1 MLWEKYMVDFFV
13 ENFSS
18 CVFLAV
24 ILMALIPTIESK
36 IAIPFGLSYAIWGE
50 ATLSP
55 VVAFVCA
62 YIGSMLP
69 SIFIIIIIRKL
80 KNKTSGFVCDRLI
93 NGAES
98 KYHKK
103 LALLSSKSKTF
114 YKLSSLALFV
124 AVPLPLT
131 GVYSGSLIAGLSN
144 LKVYQAFIAI
154 AIGEFISCLVI
165 TLLCVLFENSTLY
178 ILLASLVLVAI
189 FIIFDLM
196 FMLVKRKKKLKTN

>member
-1 MLWEKYMVDFFV
+1 MVEFFV
-13 ENFSS
+13 DNFSS

-50 ATLSP
+50 AILSP
-55 VVAFVCA
+55 IVAFICA

-69 SIFIIIIIRKL
+69 SIFIIIIVRKL
-80 KNKTSGFVCDRLI
+80 KNRTSGFVCDKLI
-93 NGAES
+93 NSAES
-98 KYHKK
+98 KYHRK
-103 LALLSSKSKTF
+103 LVLLSSKSRTF

-144 LKVYQAFIAI
+144 LKIYQAFIAI
-154 AIGEFISCLVI
+154 AIGEFISCLAI
-165 TLLCVLFENSTLY
+165 TLLCVLFENSTLL
-178 ILLASLVLVAI
+178 ILLASLIILVI
-189 FIIFDLM
+189 FIVFDIV
-196 FMLVKRKKKLKTN
+196 FMLIKRQKKLKIN

>member
-1 MLWEKYMVDFFV
+1 MVEFFV
-13 ENFSS
+13 DNFSG

-55 VVAFVCA
+55 IVAFICA

-69 SIFIIIIIRKL
+69 SIFIILIVRKL
-80 KNKTSGFVCDRLI
+80 KNRTSGFVCDKLI
-93 NGAES
+93 NYAES

-103 LALLSSKSKTF
+103 LEALSSSKTF

-144 LKVYQAFIAI
+144 LKSYQAFIAI
-154 AIGEFISCLVI
+154 AIGEFISCLAI
-165 TLLCVLFENSTLY
+165 TLLCVLFENSTLL
-178 ILLASLVLVAI
+178 ILLASLIILAI
-189 FIIFDLM
+189 FIVFDIV
-196 FMLVKRKKKLKTN
+196 FMLIKRQKKVS

>member
-1 MLWEKYMVDFFV
+1 MVEFFV
-13 ENFSS
+13 DNFSS

-55 VVAFVCA
+55 IVAFICA

-69 SIFIIIIIRKL
+69 SIFIIIIVRKL
-80 KNKTSGFVCDRLI
+80 KNRTSGFVCDKLI
-93 NGAES
+93 NSAES
-98 KYHKK
+98 KYHRK
-103 LALLSSKSKTF
+103 LELLSSKSKTF

-144 LKVYQAFIAI
+144 LKIYQAFIAI
-154 AIGEFISCLVI
+154 AIGEFISCLAI
-165 TLLCVLFENSTLY
+165 TLLCVLFENSTLL
-178 ILLASLVLVAI
+178 ILLASLIILVI
-189 FIIFDLM
+189 FIVFDIV
-196 FMLVKRKKKLKTN
+196 FMLIKRQKKLKIN

>member
-1 MLWEKYMVDFFV
+1 MVEFFV
-13 ENFSS
+13 DNFSS

-55 VVAFVCA
+55 IVAFVCA

-69 SIFIIIIIRKL
+69 SIFIIIIVRKL
-80 KNKTSGFVCDRLI
+80 KNRTSGFVCDKLI
-93 NGAES
+93 NSAES
-98 KYHKK
+98 KYHRK
-103 LALLSSKSKTF
+103 LELLSSKSKTF

-144 LKVYQAFIAI
+144 LKIYQAFIAI
-154 AIGEFISCLVI
+154 AIGEFISCLAI
-165 TLLCVLFENSTLY
+165 TLLCVLFENSTLL
-178 ILLASLVLVAI
+178 ILLASLIILVI
-189 FIIFDLM
+189 FIVFDIV
-196 FMLVKRKKKLKTN
+196 FMLIKRQKKLKIN

>member
-1 MLWEKYMVDFFV
+1 MVEFFV
-13 ENFSS
+13 DNFSS

-50 ATLSP
+50 AILSP
-55 VVAFVCA
+55 IVAFICA

-69 SIFIIIIIRKL
+69 SIFIIIIVRKL
-80 KNKTSGFVCDRLI
+80 KNRTSGFVCDKLI
-93 NGAES
+93 NSAES
-98 KYHKK
+98 KYHRK
-103 LALLSSKSKTF
+103 LELLSSKSRTF

-144 LKVYQAFIAI
+144 LKIYQAFIAI
-154 AIGEFISCLVI
+154 AIGEFISCLAI
-165 TLLCVLFENSTLY
+165 TLLCVLFENSTLL
-178 ILLASLVLVAI
+178 ILLASLIILVI
-189 FIIFDLM
+189 FIVFDIV
-196 FMLVKRKKKLKTN
+196 FMLIKRQKKLKIN

>member
-1 MLWEKYMVDFFV
+1 MVEFFV
-13 ENFSS
+13 DNFSS

-55 VVAFVCA
+55 IVAFICA

-69 SIFIIIIIRKL
+69 SIFIIIIVRKL
-80 KNKTSGFVCDRLI
+80 KNRTSGFVCDKLI
-93 NGAES
+93 NSAES
-98 KYHKK
+98 KYHRK
-103 LALLSSKSKTF
+103 LELLSSKSRTF

-144 LKVYQAFIAI
+144 LKIYQAFIAI
-154 AIGEFISCLVI
+154 AIGEFISCLAI
-165 TLLCVLFENSTLY
+165 TLLCVLFENSTLL
-178 ILLASLVLVAI
+178 ILLASLIILVI
-189 FIIFDLM
+189 FIVFDIV
-196 FMLVKRKKKLKTN
+196 FMLIKRQKKLKIN

>member
-1 MLWEKYMVDFFV
+1 MVEFFV
-13 ENFSS
+13 DNFSG

-24 ILMALIPTIESK
+24 MLMALIPTIESK

-55 VVAFVCA
+55 IVAFICA

-69 SIFIIIIIRKL
+69 SIFIILIVRKL
-80 KNKTSGFVCDRLI
+80 KNRTSGFVCDKLI
-93 NGAES
+93 NCAES

-103 LALLSSKSKTF
+103 LEALSSKSKTF

-144 LKVYQAFIAI
+144 LKIYQAFIAI
-154 AIGEFISCLVI
+154 AIGEFISCLAI
-165 TLLCVLFENSTLY
+165 TLLCVLFENSTLL
-178 ILLASLVLVAI
+178 ILLASLIILAI
-189 FIIFDLM
+189 FIVFDIV
-196 FMLVKRKKKLKTN
+196 FMLIKRQKKAS